1 MKLPDV
7 LFDELSLH
15 WPDKD
20 STIVLHP
27 STAPGTG
34 TRGSNARKYY
44 GALSRLACCVA
55 GKLSALSFSGRDV
68 AKDRLGAHVSLLCS
82 RFTCWF
88 RASAGE
94 GPLLLLLWRVVRSD
108 VLATHGKKGLL
119 PSTEPLMDIL
129 ASLLDISG

>member
-88 RASAGE
+88 ELRQARDPSFYFFGE
-94 GPLLLLLWRVVRSD
+94 WFARMFLLR
-108 VLATHGKKGLL
+108 HGKKGLL